1 MMPRAISDHTGISG
15 VRKSYGRTFAD
26 FYVETA
32 RSGRM
37 YLSAEHVECFEEQRR
52 IVFVESDRF
61 LALWRADPYGHTRE
75 VSSGGPET
83 WVNHA
88 KYPSAA
94 EGFARGQ
101 TDPVPLAYVHCCEA
115 QACVTRPRRIARSLG
130 FGRFMGGIQHISY
143 VAFTNG
149 ITRTIWLLVNGAKV
163 FPVWT
168 DKEGAQRLHEHAG
181 VDGLPVLTAGDVIA
195 RNVDGRGSA
204 QSR

>member
-1 MMPRAISDHTGISG
+1 MTSNAISNYAGFSG
-15 VRKSYGRTFAD
+15 VRNSYGKTFAD
-26 FYVETA
+26 FYVDTA
-32 RSGRM
+32 RGGRVYM
-37 YLSAEHVECFEEQRR
+37 SAEHAECFEEQRR
-52 IVFVESDRF
+52 IVFVEADRF

-75 VSSGGPET
+75 VSSGNPET

-88 KYPSAA
+88 KYPRAA
-94 EGFARGQ
+94 EGFARGY
-101 TDPVPLAYVHCCEA
+101 TDPVPLAYAHCCEV
-115 QACVTRPRRIARSLG
+115 QACITLPRRIAKSLG
-130 FGRFMGGIQHISY
+130 FGRFVGGIQHTHY

-149 ITRTIWLLVNGAKV
+149 ITRTIWLLVNGAKS

-195 RNVDGRGSA
+195 RNVDGRGSV